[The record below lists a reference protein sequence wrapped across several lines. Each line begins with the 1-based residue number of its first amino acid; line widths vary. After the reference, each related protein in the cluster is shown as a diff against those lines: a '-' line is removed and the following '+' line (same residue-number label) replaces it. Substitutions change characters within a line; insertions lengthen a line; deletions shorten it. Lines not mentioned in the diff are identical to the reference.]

1 VKVRHAEQMQRRK
14 IMKEVKNLMET
25 IQKENKNAIVVWS
38 EDTDNGLSVSIQMNG
53 KTESFMTMALHMICS
68 IAVTMDVTPVEM
80 LDTFKQLCA
89 DKPEVI
95 NDVMETLKR
104 DLPSDM
110 PS

>member
-1 VKVRHAEQMQRRK
+1 
-14 IMKEVKNLMET
+14 
-25 IQKENKNAIVVWS
+25 
-38 EDTDNGLSVSIQMNG
+38 
-53 KTESFMTMALHMICS
+53 
-68 IAVTMDVTPVEM
+68 MDVTPVEM

-89 DKPEVI
+89 DNPEVI

>member
-1 VKVRHAEQMQRRK
+1 
-14 IMKEVKNLMET
+14 MKEVKNLMET

-95 NDVMETLKR
+95 NDVMKTLKR